1 MPIAFEQNVQTKQLA
16 LCSKG
21 NQICKFF
28 KNKIGSLRAHN
39 FPDIGIKKKNLSHL
53 IKIMSQESGIMGEI
67 HYFTKMFLTKFE
79 EKSQSF
85 RLKQD
90 LQKLM
95 GGSPNPCRVKGN

>member
-39 FPDIGIKKKNLSHL
+39 FPDIGIKKK
-53 IKIMSQESGIMGEI
+53 
-67 HYFTKMFLTKFE
+67 
-79 EKSQSF
+79 KSQPLDKNHVT
-85 RLKQD
+85 RVRD
-90 LQKLM
+90 H
-95 GGSPNPCRVKGN
+95 GGNTLFY